1 MSRVTCSPLVA
12 LVDERDN
19 RIAITTA
26 QIIFTCA
33 GGLQIFENQRW
44 LLVRGHAGLKDL
56 DTFELNQTQPTVASV
71 NGLGDV
77 LQVVPGGGVGGQVD
91 PGPLNRYNSVS
102 DSESESTSVPRTFFE
117 KLYLTVITVAC
128 VGYVVNLKPMMMA
141 AAAAAG
147 GITGIVMSLQCIL
160 LRVSLHWHW
169 QSDVPSLT

>member
-12 LVDERDN
+12 LVDELDN

-44 LLVRGHAGLKDL
+44 LLVRGHVGLKDL

-77 LQVVPGGGVGGQVD
+77 LQVQVVPGAGVGGQVD

-102 DSESESTSVPRTFFE
+102 DSESESTSVPRTSSFFE
-117 KLYLTVITVAC
+117 ELYLTVITVAC
-128 VGYVVNLKPMMMA
+128 VGYVVNLTMMMA
-141 AAAAAG
+141 LA
-147 GITGIVMSLQCIL
+147 
-160 LRVSLHWHW
+160 
-169 QSDVPSLT
+169 